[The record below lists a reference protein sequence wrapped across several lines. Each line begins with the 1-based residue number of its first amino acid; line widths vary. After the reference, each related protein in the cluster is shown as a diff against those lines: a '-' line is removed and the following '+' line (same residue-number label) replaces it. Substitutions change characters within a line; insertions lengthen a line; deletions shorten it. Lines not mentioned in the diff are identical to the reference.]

1 MTSHSPVVG
10 RRLRVVSPLILRG
23 RVWGLAPK
31 ISAQEHDRTGA
42 RRNVRRNRVREMS
55 KRMELD
61 QENRERRQTNGNG
74 EMVLGEKGKSIHSW
88 EQRRLSGVNPGRWRM
103 GKKGGSLGALHQ
115 NYGQSVEPVEQLAG
129 LDLVSQR
136 FPLSGK

>member
-1 MTSHSPVVG
+1 MRSGQSDQSPVVG

-74 EMVLGEKGKSIHSW
+74 GNGSGREREIHSLW
-88 EQRRLSGVNPGRWRM
+88 GAE
-103 GKKGGSLGALHQ
+103 GALRCESWAMEE
-115 NYGQSVEPVEQLAG
+115 GEG
-129 LDLVSQR
+129 GG
-136 FPLSGK
+136 PLGPLTRIMAKV